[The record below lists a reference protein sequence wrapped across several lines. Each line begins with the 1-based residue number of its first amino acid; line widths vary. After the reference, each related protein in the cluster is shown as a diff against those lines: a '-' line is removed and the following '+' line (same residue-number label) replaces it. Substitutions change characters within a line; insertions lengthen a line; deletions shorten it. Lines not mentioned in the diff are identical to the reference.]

1 MKLFFALLT
10 FPLFIQVSA
19 FADSD
24 VISKSLIDD
33 EAKILV
39 QQKRCE
45 IISLLVVNKE
55 YSAECFA
62 KYNHFGPSLKTNKQQ
77 SKIKIANYN
86 LLHPGT
92 SKALFKDYALVA
104 KIMNQYDIVSGLE
117 LLATVGR
124 DEVHNK
130 RLISFLES
138 APALLEKLKKQRL
151 SLNDPKKLQEI
162 DAKILKLKT
171 DINVAYDLFRSPGYL
186 KVLIELKKLDPSWS
200 LVVSPRGDS
209 ALVGSVEEL
218 TGFYYRANVAT
229 PAKNPHCQEFAKE
242 DEGLSFACFITLDE
256 SFMGRD
262 LVEHFARRPFMASF
276 KVGQSIIHLVTSH
289 MVFTYSGDE
298 EATKDLLQKTFGVED
313 YKELGPGINGTNF
326 ARYAEV
332 KNTLE
337 FMNKFKTRYNDKKIM
352 FLADT
357 NLVSKNAFWP
367 KVLSAFPGAELLIN
381 EPTTISPTQFLAN
394 GNETNGVANDYDHF
408 ILNPKDFSNC
418 NKGEV
423 FNYFQSPII
432 SDINAKF
439 SIRQE
444 DVGFSK
450 NYLSSALIPFDV
462 TPQEP
467 ILEGD
472 LPPVD
477 DPATIKLDY
486 PLTANGQSKMDK
498 SVARFEK
505 YLLSLKTIKDNEIV
519 QDDFQIKERLDGMRR
534 RVYLRQLTKPFYYR
548 YIQEVISDHLPIA
561 LTCQF

>member
-1 MKLFFALLT
+1 
-10 FPLFIQVSA
+10 
-19 FADSD
+19 
-24 VISKSLIDD
+24 
-33 EAKILV
+33 
-39 QQKRCE
+39 
-45 IISLLVVNKE
+45 
-55 YSAECFA
+55 
-62 KYNHFGPSLKTNKQQ
+62 
-77 SKIKIANYN
+77 
-86 LLHPGT
+86 
-92 SKALFKDYALVA
+92 
-104 KIMNQYDIVSGLE
+104 MNQYDIVSGLE

-130 RLISFLES
+130 KLINFLES

-151 SLNDPKKLQEI
+151 TLNDPKKLKAI

-200 LVVSPRGDS
+200 LVISPRGDS

-262 LVEHFARRPFMASF
+262 LVEHFARRPFMATF

-298 EATKDLLQKTFGVED
+298 DATKDMLQKTFGVED

-337 FMNKFKTRYNDKKIM
+337 FMNKFKTRYKDKKII

-381 EPTTISPTQFLAN
+381 EATTISPTQFLAN
-394 GNETNGVANDYDHF
+394 GNETKGVANDYDHF

-423 FNYFQSPII
+423 FNYFQSPL
-432 SDINAKF
+432 INEINSKY

-450 NYLSSALIPFDV
+450 NYFSSAVIPFDV

-467 ILEGD
+467 ILDGD

-519 QDDFQIKERLDGMRR
+519 QDDFQIKERLDGLRR